1 MGADT
6 STDTDGPEH
15 DVGAADTIADVMDMA
30 DTGPDAECPEHD
42 MGAADTSADVMD
54 MADTGTG
61 TSHGQH

>member
-30 DTGPDAECPEHD
+30 DTGPDAECD
-42 MGAADTSADVMD
+42 IMAAMADTSTDTECGISMD
-54 MADTGTG
+54 RPW
-61 TSHGQH
+61 HG